1 MSPGL
6 RRGRQEAGSEG
17 MREEVEVG
25 RRETHLR
32 RGGLDGVGT
41 GSTKELVESEAGS
54 KSRGGAG
61 DAGAE
66 GGKREGGAGLRGG
79 GRGQRPV
86 RGGGQR
92 VTPRTGPPPIEGS
105 SLR

>member
-6 RRGRQEAGSEG
+6 RRGRQEAGCEG

-41 GSTKELVESEAGS
+41 GSTKELVEREAGS
-54 KSRGGAG
+54 KSRG
-61 DAGAE
+61 E
-66 GGKREGGAGLRGG
+66 RTMQGLRGASG
-79 GRGQRPV
+79 KGVQG
-86 RGGGQR
+86 
-92 VTPRTGPPPIEGS
+92 
-105 SLR
+105 